1 MTTNERATKVI
12 SHYLIFWSYI
22 CLIWTCQSFSN
33 LVLLHKYCHVLVKLD
48 EFWKHV
54 VVVVGAAGDLLLE
67 FSLQQN
73 ATTGP
78 QREVGIV
85 LNNHH
90 HQLPCNTL
98 PHQPPFFCSN
108 SSNFLVTWN
117 HYVLTVQLRDTFAS
131 SSYI

>member
-1 MTTNERATKVI
+1 MQI
-12 SHYLIFWSYI
+12 LSYS
-22 CLIWTCQSFSN
+22 C
-33 LVLLHKYCHVLVKLD
+33 KLD

-54 VVVVGAAGDLLLE
+54 VLAVVSAAGDLLLE